1 MPRKTF
7 AETMQSWKQMLSESR
22 TLLAEL
28 PELADLHAEL
38 ARLLAE
44 AQKQSDRVKK
54 LGAQRRVAA
63 RLCKEAVAA
72 GTEVRLRLR
81 GGLVHRFGP
90 KNEQLIA
97 FGLKPRPRKIR
108 RRTHAEME
116 RDARA
121 KKAAAA
127 SAKG

>member
-7 AETMQSWKQMLSESR
+7 AETMQSWKLMLSESR
-22 TLLAEL
+22 RLLAEL

-38 ARLLAE
+38 ERLLAE

-54 LGAQRRVAA
+54 LSAQRRIAA
-63 RLCKEAVAA
+63 RLCKEAMAA

-90 KNEQLIA
+90 KSEQLIA

-108 RRTHAEME
+108 RRTRAERE

-121 KKAAAA
+121 KKADTAAA
-127 SAKG
+127 KG